1 MTDHCPSALG
11 PGPDGLGEYHQ
22 AALSLCEEPMYS
34 FTTRN
39 WRVKSWRRRPTS
51 VTLRR
56 RTPSNWLV
64 TRTSLMSFSST
75 TSRDASTMT
84 LTHWLVDSAK
94 SLGYGRHAAYG
105 ARTVSSSWT
114 SLDAA
119 IVGSGPN
126 GLAAALS
133 LARAGLSVEVFEGS
147 SSPGGGWS
155 HAGADVT
162 GIPPR
167 RLFDDS
173 INGDDLTILSRVP
186 RRA

>member
-1 MTDHCPSALG
+1 
-11 PGPDGLGEYHQ
+11 
-22 AALSLCEEPMYS
+22 
-34 FTTRN
+34 
-39 WRVKSWRRRPTS
+39 
-51 VTLRR
+51 
-56 RTPSNWLV
+56 
-64 TRTSLMSFSST
+64 
-75 TSRDASTMT
+75 MT

-105 ARTVSSSWT
+105 ARTVSSSRT

-119 IVGSGPN
+119 IVGSGTQRI
-126 GLAAALS
+126 AAALS
-133 LARAGLSVEVFEGS
+133 LARAGLSAKSLRLIESGRRV
-147 SSPGGGWS
+147 S